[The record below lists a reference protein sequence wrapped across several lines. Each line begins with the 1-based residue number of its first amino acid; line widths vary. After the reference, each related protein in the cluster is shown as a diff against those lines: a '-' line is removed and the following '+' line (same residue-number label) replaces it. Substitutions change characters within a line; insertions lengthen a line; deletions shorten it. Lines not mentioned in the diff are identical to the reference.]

1 MPEYIPGYYLP
12 GECRPVRFTAEDV
25 QRIGTEAITALRKGA
40 LKAPAPDPC
49 CAHATQLDQA
59 VHALARAHGRPEAAE
74 RIARGLP
81 VTTTKARPQQAG
93 LTHAPEE
100 PLADRKSVV

>member
-12 GECRPVRFTAEDV
+12 GEFRPVRFTAEDV
-25 QRIGTEAITALRKGA
+25 QRIGTEAITALRKDA

-49 CAHATQLDQA
+49 CVHEHQLDA
-59 VHALARAHGRPEAAE
+59 AIRDLARAHGRPENAE

-81 VTTTKARPQQAG
+81 VTTTKARPEQAG
-93 LTHAPEE
+93 LTRTPE
-100 PLADRKSVV
+100 DT